1 MTVGEEPT
9 TQDPQKPRTTR
20 GTRWPYAGKT
30 NGRTRG
36 LLMAAYGENLMAAV
50 T

>member
-20 GTRWPYAGKT
+20 GNQWPYTGKT
-30 NGRTRG
+30 NDHTRG
-36 LLMAAYGENLMAAV
+36 LPMAAYGENLMAAV
-50 T
+50 N